1 MSLTYRDPLRIAP
14 PGQGA
19 KSARGKRPCQDGD
32 DLGIGRSPRFVPGW
46 WLTGAAICY
55 AAIALF
61 CILVL

>member
-1 MSLTYRDPLRIAP
+1 MSLTYRDQLHFAPLARR
-14 PGQGA
+14 A
-19 KSARGKRPCQDGD
+19 KSSRGTLPVQDGD
-32 DLGIGRSPRFVPGW
+32 DHGIGRSPRFVPGW